1 MNSMLVAAAA
11 ALAVIGL
18 SSGPAEAAG
27 CVKGAVVGGVAGH
40 FVGHGLLG
48 AGVGCAIG
56 HHEAY
61 RSDRERARSDLPTAP
76 TAAAGTVTGDIP
88 QAQGPA
94 SSGATAT
101 GGDEETTEH
110 M

>member
-18 SSGPAEAAG
+18 SSGPTEAAG

-61 RSDRERARSDLPTAP
+61 RGDRERARSDRSDRAYGHGWDRDRGYTA
-76 TAAAGTVTGDIP
+76 GSG
-88 QAQGPA
+88 
-94 SSGATAT
+94 SSVERDYGYRR
-101 GGDEETTEH
+101 
-110 M
+110 